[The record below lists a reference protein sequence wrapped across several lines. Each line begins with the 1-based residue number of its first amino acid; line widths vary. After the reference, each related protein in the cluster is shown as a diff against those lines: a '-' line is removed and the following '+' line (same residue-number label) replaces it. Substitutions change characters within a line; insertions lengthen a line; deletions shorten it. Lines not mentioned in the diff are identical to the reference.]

1 MLLSLIILIIKAQS
15 KKNTEVCVMPTWRL
29 AEMFVQSNAYKFKED
44 ADEIGEDSGR
54 SHRNY

>member
-1 MLLSLIILIIKAQS
+1 
-15 KKNTEVCVMPTWRL
+15 MPTWRL

-54 SHRNY
+54 SHRNYRGAGEHVSGERNLGI